1 MTEKK
6 TTKKEIEEEL
16 NTVIE
21 ELKATKQQ
29 LLAVSEGYQNLLN
42 AINLLA
48 DNEFKNDFDECIKND
63 FFVVDGTCKRILNSI
78 L

>member
-42 AINLLA
+42 ANAGLNGLVMKYEETIN
-48 DNEFKNDFDECIKND
+48 
-63 FFVVDGTCKRILNSI
+63 ILTARLI
-78 L
+78 EARPQG